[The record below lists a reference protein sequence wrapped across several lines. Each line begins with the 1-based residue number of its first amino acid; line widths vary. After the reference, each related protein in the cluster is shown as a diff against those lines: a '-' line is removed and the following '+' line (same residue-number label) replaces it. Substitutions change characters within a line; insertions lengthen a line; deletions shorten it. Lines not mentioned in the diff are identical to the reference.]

1 MKFLVPGTMCVMK
14 KGASAGDF
22 YRSIWPTTFDRLEE
36 RPRGELWPDER
47 VLIIACEK
55 RVRQSWPTRCNYW
68 FLVLRSEDNVLGWVR
83 FSDADVDFW
92 LEEV

>member
-14 KGASAGDF
+14 KGVSASDF
-22 YRSIWPTTFDRLEE
+22 YRSIWPTRFDRQEE
-36 RPRGELWPDER
+36 RPLGELWPDER

-55 RVRQSWPTRCNYW
+55 RVRQSWPTRCNHW
-68 FLVLRSEDNVLGWVR
+68 FLVLRSEDNVFGWVR